1 MSDTDVDVA
10 CSPTG
15 DGWTCVATVG
25 GAGAPTTH
33 DVTVRARDLARLAP
47 GAEDPL
53 DLVRRSFAFL
63 LEREPKTSIL
73 RRFELTAIGSYF
85 PEWER
90 TIRR

>member
-47 GAEDPL
+47 GAADPL

-73 RRFELTAIGSYF
+73 RRFDLMVIGRYF
-85 PEWER
+85 PEFEAA
-90 TIRR
+90 IRA